1 MIIKQF
7 LKDYINEIKQELIF
21 YNKNSYSPYS
31 NFRVSSVLAVDKNGV
46 IEFVGGTNIENS
58 SYGLTMC
65 AERVTIFNAIS
76 KGLVNNSNSIWLGL
90 FLYVPVKEF
99 VPPCG
104 ACRQVISEFAND
116 IPIIIFNKDF
126 DYKIYNLSDIFKEVF
141 GSNFFKFERG

>member
-1 MIIKQF
+1 MTINQF
-7 LKDYINEIKQELIF
+7 LKDYLEKIKEELIF

-31 NFRVSSVLAVDKNGV
+31 NFRVSSVLAIDKDGV
-46 IEFVGGTNIENS
+46 IEFIGGTNIENS
-58 SYGLTMC
+58 SYGLTIC

-76 KGLVNNSNSIWLGL
+76 KGLINTSNSRWLGL

-99 VPPCG
+99 VSPCG
-104 ACRQVISEFAND
+104 ACRQVISEFVSD

-141 GSNFFKFERG
+141 GSNFLKNSKK

>member
-1 MIIKQF
+1 MIIKQL